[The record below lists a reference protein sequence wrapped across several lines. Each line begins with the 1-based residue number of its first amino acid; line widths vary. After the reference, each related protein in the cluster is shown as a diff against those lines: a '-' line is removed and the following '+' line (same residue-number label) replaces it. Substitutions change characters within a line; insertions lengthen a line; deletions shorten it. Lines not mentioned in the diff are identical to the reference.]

1 MKGNL
6 VFNAMF
12 DKFKFDG
19 HFIVRNL
26 DRPHFCLLEYRTLF
40 FAISFKYLRK
50 FLDFFFN
57 TEYKIVASMPARFF
71 VLCYSAVVF
80 FFIYICVRS
89 HGLHNALL
97 SAFYSKKIDAMIY
110 FYLCVFDSNYHEK
123 QLPAIA
129 ACSGFCFSCIDRQ
142 FTSEN
147 FRLKKKTI
155 IKKIKFIP
163 VSALFPARLIPS
175 TLSTNQQ
182 NWIHS
187 PRGHYFATIPLTR
200 GQNDPGLEIAWCFER
215 IFEDSERFSFRYSE
229 SCRYRLKWY

>member
-40 FAISFKYLRK
+40 FAIFFKYLRK

-57 TEYKIVASMPARFF
+57 TEYKILASMPARFLFYAIQLSYSSSFTFAF
-71 VLCYSAVVF
+71 V
-80 FFIYICVRS
+80 
-89 HGLHNALL
+89 LL

-110 FYLCVFDSNYHEK
+110 FYLCVFDSKNHEK

-129 ACSGFCFSCIDRQ
+129 ACSGFCFSCIHRQ

-147 FRLKKKTI
+147 FRLKKKN
-155 IKKIKFIP
+155 
-163 VSALFPARLIPS
+163 S
-175 TLSTNQQ
+175 N
-182 NWIHS
+182 
-187 PRGHYFATIPLTR
+187 
-200 GQNDPGLEIAWCFER
+200 
-215 IFEDSERFSFRYSE
+215 
-229 SCRYRLKWY
+229 

>member
-12 DKFKFDG
+12 YKVKFDG

-40 FAISFKYLRK
+40 FAIFFKYLRK

-57 TEYKIVASMPARFF
+57 TEYKIVASMPARFLFYAIQLSYSSSFTFAF
-71 VLCYSAVVF
+71 VRTASTMPSF
-80 FFIYICVRS
+80 
-89 HGLHNALL
+89 LL
-97 SAFYSKKIDAMIY
+97 FTPKKLMQWFIY
-110 FYLCVFDSNYHEK
+110 FYFDSNYNEK

-147 FRLKKKTI
+147 FRLKKKNSN
-155 IKKIKFIP
+155 KK
-163 VSALFPARLIPS
+163 
-175 TLSTNQQ
+175 N
-182 NWIHS
+182 
-187 PRGHYFATIPLTR
+187 
-200 GQNDPGLEIAWCFER
+200 
-215 IFEDSERFSFRYSE
+215 
-229 SCRYRLKWY
+229 

>member
-26 DRPHFCLLEYRTLF
+26 DRPHFCLLECRILF
-40 FAISFKYLRK
+40 FAIFFKYLRK

-57 TEYKIVASMPARFF
+57 TEYKIVASMLARFLFYAIQLSYSSSFTFAF
-71 VLCYSAVVF
+71 VRTASTMPSFLLLLQKNWCNDSF
-80 FFIYICVRS
+80 LLVR
-89 HGLHNALL
+89 LWQ
-97 SAFYSKKIDAMIY
+97 
-110 FYLCVFDSNYHEK
+110 
-123 QLPAIA
+123 QLPWKTASCH
-129 ACSGFCFSCIDRQ
+129 CSMQRLLFFMHRQ
-142 FTSEN
+142 AVYKWK
-147 FRLKKKTI
+147 LQVKKRKTI

-163 VSALFPARLIPS
+163 VSALFSARLIPS

-215 IFEDSERFSFRYSE
+215 IFEDSERFSFR
-229 SCRYRLKWY
+229 